1 MHVTIGVGDYDLAMS
16 KHAFFFFFFNGENE
30 QNGIIILTSAEK
42 YSAEKQIVHSSGERS
57 WYY

>member
-16 KHAFFFFFFNGENE
+16 KHAFFFFYGENE